1 MKTKTQFVALAVTC
15 FLASSLTWYFLT
27 QQRRSPATTAPA
39 PTLAPL
45 TVPALPVVST
55 REIPVIHVGRWNHPG
70 STQKIHIDGGTWYE
84 WPDGTM
90 HRTTPPAMRPGYYD
104 TFDTRDL
111 K

>member
-1 MKTKTQFVALAVTC
+1 MKTKTQSVVLAVTC
-15 FLASSLTWYFLT
+15 FLGGFLTWHFLT
-27 QQRRSPATTAPA
+27 QQRRPPVTTSSA

-55 REIPVIHVGRWNHPG
+55 QEIPVIHIGRWNHPG
-70 STQKIHIDGGTWYE
+70 STQKIRIDGGTWYE

-90 HRTTPPAMRPGYYD
+90 QRTAPPAMRRGYYD